1 MRPLGEVVAA
11 GRETLD
17 LSDAEA
23 IRATVRALRPAI
35 IVNAAAYTK
44 VDAAESDRQAAFA
57 INAEAP
63 ALLAGEAARTGAL
76 LVHYST
82 DYVFDGSARA
92 PYVEAAPAAP
102 LSVYGA
108 SKLEGEQRIAAS
120 GAAALVFRTSWVY
133 GLRGRNFLVTMQR
146 LARERDTIAVVDDQ
160 TGVPNWSRA
169 LALATARVLA
179 LGVTALRERAGLYHL
194 SCGGQATWFEFAREI
209 LRETSVHVRPIPT
222 SDYPTPAR
230 RPAYGVLDSSKFTRT
245 FGFSLPHWR
254 DALAE
259 CLATRPSAERG
270 AGALSIG
277 PRNEGPDTAS

>member
-1 MRPLGEVVAA
+1 MRALGDVVAV

-17 LSDAEA
+17 LADADA
-23 IRATVRALRPAI
+23 IRATVRELRPAI

-63 ALLAGEAARTGAL
+63 AVLAEEAERIGAL

-82 DYVFDGSARA
+82 DYVFDGSAHS
-92 PYVEAAPAAP
+92 PYAEDAPAAP

-108 SKLEGEQRIAAS
+108 SKLEGEWRIAAS
-120 GAAALVFRTSWVY
+120 GVAALVFRTSWVY
-133 GLRGRNFLVTMQR
+133 GLRGQNFLLTMQR

-169 LALATARVLA
+169 LAHATVRVLA
-179 LGVTALRERAGLYHL
+179 LGVPALRERAGLYHL
-194 SCGGQATWFEFAREI
+194 CCGGQATWFEFAREI
-209 LRETSVHVRPIPT
+209 LRGTPVRVRPIT
-222 SDYPTPAR
+222 TADYPTPAR
-230 RPAYGVLDSSKFTRT
+230 RPAYGVLDTSKFART

-259 CLATRPSAERG
+259 CLARPPVG
-270 AGALSIG
+270 
-277 PRNEGPDTAS
+277 